1 MHTDACASI
10 YTANTHIC
18 REKIRK
24 KKTQK
29 KIIVKDN
36 KKCFYKYISSKR
48 RTKENLYPSLDVAGN
63 ITTEDDEMA
72 EVLSVFLCF

>member
-1 MHTDACASI
+1 MHVRP
-10 YTANTHIC
+10 YTLQIHIFAE
-18 REKIRK
+18 RKLERK
-24 KKTQK
+24 KLK

-72 EVLSVFLCF
+72 EVLSVLCF